1 MSKEDINLPVNI
13 GDTVMMGRF
22 KNKPVVVKSIS
33 WNDKGDLLI
42 NGRSAMR
49 MRIVPQEPKEQL
61 LTKEWWSDTF
71 KELITEVKANTHL
84 THLEELV
91 LTQGEEGYK
100 RARSFIVEL
109 VKNLKEIKDNLEE
122 SENFKK
128 LGEEVILNLLM
139 RVFQRSDEGALK
151 RASEEKGLLLVH
163 MHPKRMQKELPF
175 IKSEWI
181 RDGDTQQFLKYLGN
195 LSKEVW
201 TASFVKYKGIEFT
214 SISKNEEI

>member
-1 MSKEDINLPVNI
+1 MASQDYLIAVALIEQNLV
-13 GDTVMMGRF
+13 R
-22 KNKPVVVKSIS
+22 
-33 WNDKGDLLI
+33 
-42 NGRSAMR
+42 AM
-49 MRIVPQEPKEQL
+49 PL
-61 LTKEWWSDTF
+61 
-71 KELITEVKANTHL
+71 
-84 THLEELV
+84 
-91 LTQGEEGYK
+91 GG
-100 RARSFIVEL
+100 
-109 VKNLKEIKDNLEE
+109 KEIKDNLEE
-122 SENFKK
+122 AENLKK